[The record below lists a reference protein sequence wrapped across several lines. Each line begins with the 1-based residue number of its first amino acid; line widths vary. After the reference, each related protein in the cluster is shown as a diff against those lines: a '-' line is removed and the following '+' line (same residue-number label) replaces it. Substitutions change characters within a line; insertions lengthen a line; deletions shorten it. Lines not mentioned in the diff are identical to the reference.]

1 MIHTYIKLLDEALNR
16 HLMTP
21 SKKREV
27 IKDFARRVLEW
38 EENEKI
44 CKIKKDSEIKNIR
57 IMEDITIMIPD

>member
-1 MIHTYIKLLDEALNR
+1 
-16 HLMTP
+16 MTP